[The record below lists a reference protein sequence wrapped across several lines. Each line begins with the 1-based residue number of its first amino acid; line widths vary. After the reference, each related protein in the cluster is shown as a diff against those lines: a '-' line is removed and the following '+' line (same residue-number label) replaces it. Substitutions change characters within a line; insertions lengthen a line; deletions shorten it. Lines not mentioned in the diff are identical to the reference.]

1 MFTNYLKITWAV
13 LRRRKLFTFIS
24 LFGISLTLTVLI
36 VVVAFLDHLLAP
48 NYPELQRKKLLYIDR
63 VQLKDTAQLGANTSS
78 VGFHFIK
85 EYISKLKTPEKIA
98 FATSPRTITGYS
110 PNGNKIRMFQ
120 KYTDANFWE
129 VTDFSFLE
137 GRHYTQND
145 IDQNASVVVINE
157 HIRDEYFGK
166 GLSVTGKTFEV
177 DNVSYQVIGVIKGSP
192 ITQFYTSADIF
203 FPYNLT
209 KDDLKSTE
217 LLGPYIVFLRG
228 SSSQNLLDIR
238 AEFADVVRRLPVP
251 PGNEWFKPNIIYSHA
266 ESYLEGLSRQI
277 FTNGSDGGIKYFYIV
292 LVSFMVLFMTL
303 PAINLVNINM
313 NRIMER
319 ASEIG
324 IRKAFGATS
333 STLTW
338 QFIIENVLLSVLGS
352 CIAVVLSVG
361 VIFYINHSGL
371 IPYADLVVN
380 WVVLGWAI
388 VISIVFGL
396 FSGVYPAWRMSK
408 LQVVQALNGGD

>member
-1 MFTNYLKITWAV
+1 
-13 LRRRKLFTFIS
+13 
-24 LFGISLTLTVLI
+24 
-36 VVVAFLDHLLAP
+36 
-48 NYPELQRKKLLYIDR
+48 
-63 VQLKDTAQLGANTSS
+63 
-78 VGFHFIK
+78 
-85 EYISKLKTPEKIA
+85 
-98 FATSPRTITGYS
+98 
-110 PNGNKIRMFQ
+110 
-120 KYTDANFWE
+120 
-129 VTDFSFLE
+129 
-137 GRHYTQND
+137 
-145 IDQNASVVVINE
+145 
-157 HIRDEYFGK
+157 
-166 GLSVTGKTFEV
+166 VTGKTFEV

-361 VIFYINHSGL
+361 VIYYINHSGL